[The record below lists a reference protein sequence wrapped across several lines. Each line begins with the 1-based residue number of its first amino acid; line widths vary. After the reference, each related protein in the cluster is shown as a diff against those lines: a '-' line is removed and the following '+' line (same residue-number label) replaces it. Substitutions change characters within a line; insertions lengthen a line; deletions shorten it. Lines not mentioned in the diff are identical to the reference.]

1 MIMSK
6 PVATNKKAYHNYFLS
21 QNWECGIEL
30 KGGEVKSVRAGLVNF
45 KDSFAKI
52 EDGEVFLY
60 NLHINPYKE
69 ASYMNE
75 DPDRARKLLMHK
87 REIRKIVSEVAERG
101 KVLVPTKIYLNNRG
115 LVKIELALGTGKK
128 LYDKRES
135 MKKRDIERSLR
146 QSLRVVKRAR

>member
-1 MIMSK
+1 MSK

-75 DPDRARKLLMHK
+75 DPDRVRKLLMHK

-146 QSLRVVKRAR
+146 QSLRVVKRR

>member
-87 REIRKIVSEVAERG
+87 KEIRKIVSEVAERG

-146 QSLRVVKRAR
+146 QSLRVGKRR

>member
-1 MIMSK
+1 M
-6 PVATNKKAYHNYFLS
+6 
-21 QNWECGIEL
+21 EL

-52 EDGEVFLY
+52 EEGEVFLY

-75 DPDRARKLLMHK
+75 APDRVRKLLMHK
-87 REIRKIVSEVAERG
+87 REIRKIVSAVAERG

-115 LVKIELALGTGKK
+115 LVKVELALGTGKK

-135 MKKRDIERSLR
+135 MKKRDIERALR
-146 QSLRVVKRAR
+146 QSLRVVKRA